1 MMKPNSNR
9 VAELY
14 SLAASGDIEARMK
27 LGELYSDF
35 IAEIGAEL
43 QLRHYSVADPMEIKI
58 AGLFGIGNSLEKIG
72 LSVDCPTYAAWV
84 EKNIRL
90 AIQRQIFEAKG
101 II

>member
-1 MMKPNSNR
+1 MTPNSAR

-14 SLAASGDIEARMK
+14 SLAAAGDMDARIK
-27 LGELYSDF
+27 LGELYADF
-35 IAEIGAEL
+35 IAETGAEL

-58 AGLFGIGNSLEKIG
+58 AGLSGIGNSLEKLG
-72 LSVDCPTYAAWV
+72 LSANCPTYAAWV

-90 AIQRQIFEAKG
+90 SIQRLIFKTRG